1 MELHLVHN
9 ADAMLETQFG
19 DYPHYLILDETDQP
33 TLMAI
38 AAHLSGHLHEAGLD
52 NVVEVRP

>member
-19 DYPHYLILDETDQP
+19 DYPYYLILDEADQP
-33 TLMAI
+33 TLKAI
-38 AAHLSGHLHEAGLD
+38 VAHLSRHLHEAGLD
-52 NVVEVRP
+52 NSR